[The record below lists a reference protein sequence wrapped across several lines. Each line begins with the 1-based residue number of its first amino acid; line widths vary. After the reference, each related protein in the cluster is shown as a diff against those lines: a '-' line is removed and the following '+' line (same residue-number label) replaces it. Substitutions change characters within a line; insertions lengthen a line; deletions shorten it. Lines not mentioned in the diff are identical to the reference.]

1 MAARARRFHLG
12 PSEARKGR
20 TGKPPN
26 PRKRRNKAAIRV
38 RFPKAVTMPPL
49 TTDALVLRTF
59 PLGEMS
65 VVAVLLTRSKG
76 KVRAVAKG
84 ARGPGDRYQSSL
96 QPLSEV
102 RTTLYGREGTELF
115 RLGSVELLR
124 SSQPP
129 NSNLESLL
137 ALEYCAELFE
147 AFLAP
152 EARDDDGYRLG
163 RSCVTALKQRGS
175 NGTAVMRYAEAWTL
189 KLHGLYPSLVRCLSC
204 RKPVTGGLS
213 FDRTAERVV
222 CSNCGSKRG
231 EVLDADSR
239 ALLRSALRLS
249 PTNFAER
256 TAGIDLS
263 PISKFHKTLI
273 ENHLGRSLN
282 SSRVIESVLRS

>member
-1 MAARARRFHLG
+1 
-12 PSEARKGR
+12 
-20 TGKPPN
+20 
-26 PRKRRNKAAIRV
+26 
-38 RFPKAVTMPPL
+38 MPPL

-115 RLGSVELLR
+115 RLGAVELIR
-124 SSQPP
+124 SSEPP

-147 AFLAP
+147 AFLP
-152 EARDDDGYRLG
+152 PDVRDDDGYRLG

-189 KLHGLYPSLVRCLSC
+189 KLHGLYPSLVRCLNC
-204 RKPVTGGLS
+204 RQVVTGGLA
-213 FDRTAERVV
+213 FDRAAERVV
-222 CSNCGSKRG
+222 CTNCGSRRA

-249 PTNFAER
+249 PANFGER
-256 TAGIDLS
+256 TKGIDLA
-263 PISKFHKTLI
+263 PIAKFHRELI
-273 ENHLGRSLN
+273 ETHLGRSLN

>member
-1 MAARARRFHLG
+1 
-12 PSEARKGR
+12 
-20 TGKPPN
+20 
-26 PRKRRNKAAIRV
+26 
-38 RFPKAVTMPPL
+38 MPPL

-65 VVAVLLTRSKG
+65 VVAVLLTRNKG

-115 RLGSVELLR
+115 RLGAVELLR

-189 KLHGLYPSLVRCLSC
+189 KLHGLYPSLVRCLNC
-204 RKPVTGGLS
+204 RRAVTEGLC

-222 CSNCGSKRG
+222 CSICGSKRS

-249 PTNFAER
+249 PENFGER
-256 TAGIDLS
+256 TAGIDLA
-263 PISKFHKTLI
+263 PIAKFHKTLI
-273 ENHLGRSLN
+273 EAHLGRSLN
-282 SSRVIESVLRS
+282 SSRVIESVLR

>member
-1 MAARARRFHLG
+1 
-12 PSEARKGR
+12 
-20 TGKPPN
+20 
-26 PRKRRNKAAIRV
+26 
-38 RFPKAVTMPPL
+38 MPPL

-65 VVAVLLTRSKG
+65 VVAVLLTRSRG

-115 RLGSVELLR
+115 RLGAVELLR
-124 SSQPP
+124 SSEPP
-129 NSNLESLL
+129 NRNLESLL

-147 AFLAP
+147 AFIP
-152 EARDDDGYRLG
+152 PDMRDDDGYRLG

-189 KLHGLYPSLVRCLSC
+189 KLHGLYPSLVRCLNC
-204 RKPVTGGLS
+204 RQAVTGGLA
-213 FDRTAERVV
+213 FDRAGERVV
-222 CSNCGSKRG
+222 CANCGSRRA
-231 EVLDADSR
+231 EILDADSR

-249 PTNFAER
+249 PANFAER
-256 TAGIDLS
+256 TSGIDLA
-263 PISKFHKTLI
+263 PIAKFHRTLI
-273 ENHLGRSLN
+273 EAHLGRSLN
-282 SSRVIESVLRS
+282 SARVIESVLRS

>member
-1 MAARARRFHLG
+1 
-12 PSEARKGR
+12 
-20 TGKPPN
+20 
-26 PRKRRNKAAIRV
+26 
-38 RFPKAVTMPPL
+38 MPPL

-115 RLGSVELLR
+115 RLGAVELLR

-163 RSCVTALKQRGS
+163 RSCVTALKQSGTD
-175 NGTAVMRYAEAWTL
+175 GTAVMRYAEAWML
-189 KLHGLYPSLVRCLSC
+189 KLHGLYPSLVRCLNC
-204 RKPVTGGLS
+204 RQPVTEGLA
-213 FDRTAERVV
+213 FDRTSERVV
-222 CSNCGSKRG
+222 CLNCGSKRAQ
-231 EVLDADSR
+231 VLDSDSR
-239 ALLRSALRLS
+239 ALMRSALRLS
-249 PTNFAER
+249 PANFAER
-256 TAGIDLS
+256 TAGIDLA
-263 PISKFHKTLI
+263 PVAKFHRELI
-273 ENHLGRSLN
+273 ERHLGRSLN

>member
-1 MAARARRFHLG
+1 
-12 PSEARKGR
+12 
-20 TGKPPN
+20 
-26 PRKRRNKAAIRV
+26 
-38 RFPKAVTMPPL
+38 MPPL

-65 VVAVLLTRSKG
+65 VVAVLLTRSRG

-84 ARGPGDRYQSSL
+84 ARGPGDKYQSSL

-115 RLGSVELLR
+115 RLGAVELLR
-124 SSQPP
+124 SSEPP

-147 AFLAP
+147 AFLP
-152 EARDDDGYRLG
+152 PDVRDDDAYRLG

-175 NGTAVMRYAEAWTL
+175 DGTAVMRYAEAWTL
-189 KLHGLYPSLVRCLSC
+189 KLHGLYPSLVRCLAC
-204 RKPVTGGLS
+204 QKPLTGGLA
-213 FDRTAERVV
+213 FDRVAGRVV
-222 CSNCGSKRG
+222 CANCGSKRA
-231 EVLDADSR
+231 EILDSDSR

-249 PTNFAER
+249 PATFAER
-256 TAGIDLS
+256 TAGIDLA
-263 PISKFHKTLI
+263 PIAKFHRTLI
-273 ENHLGRSLN
+273 EDHLQRSLN

>member
-1 MAARARRFHLG
+1 
-12 PSEARKGR
+12 
-20 TGKPPN
+20 
-26 PRKRRNKAAIRV
+26 
-38 RFPKAVTMPPL
+38 MPPL

-115 RLGSVELLR
+115 RLGAVELLR
-124 SSQPP
+124 SSEPP

-147 AFLAP
+147 AFLP
-152 EARDDDGYRLG
+152 PDVRDDDAYRLG

-189 KLHGLYPSLVRCLSC
+189 KLHGLYPSLARCLAC
-204 RKPVTGGLS
+204 RQPLTGGLAL
-213 FDRTAERVV
+213 DRVAERVV
-222 CSNCGSKRG
+222 CTNCAPKRA
-231 EVLDADSR
+231 EILDPDSR

-249 PTNFAER
+249 PATFAQR
-256 TAGIDLS
+256 TTGIDLQ
-263 PISKFHKTLI
+263 PIVKFHRELI
-273 ENHLGRSLN
+273 EGHLHRSLN
-282 SSRVIESVLRS
+282 SSRVIESVLRA

>member
-1 MAARARRFHLG
+1 
-12 PSEARKGR
+12 
-20 TGKPPN
+20 
-26 PRKRRNKAAIRV
+26 
-38 RFPKAVTMPPL
+38 MPPL

-76 KVRAVAKG
+76 KVKAVAKG

-115 RLGSVELLR
+115 RLGAVELLR
-124 SSQPP
+124 SSEPP

-189 KLHGLYPSLVRCLSC
+189 KLHGLYPSLVRCLNC
-204 RKPVTGGLS
+204 RKAVTEGLC
-213 FDRTAERVV
+213 FDRVAERVV
-222 CSNCGSKRG
+222 CSNCGSKRT

-249 PTNFAER
+249 PANFGER
-256 TAGIDLS
+256 TAGIDLA
-263 PISKFHKTLI
+263 PVAKFHKTLI
-273 ENHLGRSLN
+273 EAHRGRSLN
-282 SSRVIESVLRS
+282 ASRVIDSGLRS

>member
-1 MAARARRFHLG
+1 
-12 PSEARKGR
+12 
-20 TGKPPN
+20 
-26 PRKRRNKAAIRV
+26 
-38 RFPKAVTMPPL
+38 MPPL

-65 VVAVLLTRSKG
+65 VVAVLLTRSRG

-115 RLGSVELLR
+115 RLGAVELLR
-124 SSQPP
+124 SSEPP

-147 AFLAP
+147 AFLP
-152 EARDDDGYRLG
+152 PDVRDDDNYRLG

-175 NGTAVMRYAEAWTL
+175 RGTAVMRYAEAWTL
-189 KLHGLYPSLVRCLSC
+189 KLHGLYPSLVRCLAC
-204 RKPVTGGLS
+204 RQPVAGGLAY
-213 FDRTAERVV
+213 DRVAERVV
-222 CSNCGSKRG
+222 CTDCGSKRA
-231 EVLDADSR
+231 EILDSDSR

-249 PTNFAER
+249 PATFAER
-256 TAGIDLS
+256 TAGIDLD
-263 PISKFHKTLI
+263 PVAKFHRTLI
-273 ENHLGRSLN
+273 EGHLHRSLN

>member
-1 MAARARRFHLG
+1 
-12 PSEARKGR
+12 
-20 TGKPPN
+20 
-26 PRKRRNKAAIRV
+26 
-38 RFPKAVTMPPL
+38 MPPL

-65 VVAVLLTRSKG
+65 VVAVLLTRSRG

-115 RLGSVELLR
+115 RLGTVELLR
-124 SSQPP
+124 SSEPP
-129 NSNLESLL
+129 NRNLESLL

-147 AFLAP
+147 AFIP
-152 EARDDDGYRLG
+152 PDIRDDDGYRLG

-189 KLHGLYPSLVRCLSC
+189 KLHGLYPSLVRCLNC
-204 RKPVTGGLS
+204 RQPVTGGLA
-213 FDRTAERVV
+213 FDRAAERVV
-222 CSNCGSKRG
+222 CANCGSKRA
-231 EVLDADSR
+231 EILDADSR

-249 PTNFAER
+249 PANFAER
-256 TAGIDLS
+256 TAGIDLA
-263 PISKFHKTLI
+263 PVAKFHRQLI
-273 ENHLGRSLN
+273 ETHLGRSLN

>member
-1 MAARARRFHLG
+1 
-12 PSEARKGR
+12 
-20 TGKPPN
+20 
-26 PRKRRNKAAIRV
+26 
-38 RFPKAVTMPPL
+38 MPPL

-102 RTTLYGREGTELF
+102 RTTLYGREGSELF
-115 RLGSVELLR
+115 RLGAVELLR
-124 SSQPP
+124 SSEPP

-147 AFLAP
+147 AFLPP
-152 EARDDDGYRLG
+152 EARDDDTYRLG
-163 RSCVTALKQRGS
+163 RSCVTALKMRGS
-175 NGTAVMRYAEAWTL
+175 DGRAVMRYAEAWTL

-204 RKPVTGGLS
+204 RQPIVGALCL
-213 FDRTAERVV
+213 DRTAERVV
-222 CSNCGSKRG
+222 CQNCGTRRT
-231 EVLDADSR
+231 EVLDSDSR

-249 PTNFAER
+249 PANFGAR
-256 TAGIDLS
+256 TAGIDLA
-263 PISKFHKTLI
+263 PILKFHRELI
-273 ENHLGRSLN
+273 ERHLGRSLN

>member
-1 MAARARRFHLG
+1 
-12 PSEARKGR
+12 
-20 TGKPPN
+20 
-26 PRKRRNKAAIRV
+26 
-38 RFPKAVTMPPL
+38 MPPL

-65 VVAVLLTRSKG
+65 VVAVLLTRSRG

-115 RLGSVELLR
+115 RLGAVELIR
-124 SSQPP
+124 SSEPP
-129 NSNLESLL
+129 NRNLESLL

-147 AFLAP
+147 AFIP
-152 EARDDDGYRLG
+152 PDMRDDDGYRLG
-163 RSCVTALKQRGS
+163 RSCVTALRQRGS
-175 NGTAVMRYAEAWTL
+175 DGTAVMRYAEAWTL
-189 KLHGLYPSLVRCLSC
+189 KLHGLYPSLTRCLNC
-204 RKPVTGGLS
+204 RKPVTGGLA
-213 FDRTAERVV
+213 FDRAAERVV
-222 CSNCGSKRG
+222 CSDCGSKRA

-249 PTNFAER
+249 PANFAER
-256 TAGIDLS
+256 TAGIDLA
-263 PISKFHKTLI
+263 PVAKFHRRLI
-273 ENHLGRSLN
+273 ETHLGRSLN

>member
-1 MAARARRFHLG
+1 
-12 PSEARKGR
+12 
-20 TGKPPN
+20 
-26 PRKRRNKAAIRV
+26 
-38 RFPKAVTMPPL
+38 MPPL

-115 RLGSVELLR
+115 RLGAVELLR
-124 SSQPP
+124 SSEPP

-189 KLHGLYPSLVRCLSC
+189 KLHGLYPSLVRCLNC
-204 RKPVTGGLS
+204 RKAVTEGLC
-213 FDRTAERVV
+213 FDRGAERVV
-222 CSNCGSKRG
+222 CSSCGSKRT
-231 EVLDADSR
+231 EVLDSDSR

-249 PTNFAER
+249 PASFAER
-256 TAGIDLS
+256 TAGIDLA
-263 PISKFHKTLI
+263 PVAKFHKTLI
-273 ENHLGRSLN
+273 EAHLGRSLN
-282 SSRVIESVLRS
+282 SSRVIDSVLRS

>member
-1 MAARARRFHLG
+1 
-12 PSEARKGR
+12 
-20 TGKPPN
+20 
-26 PRKRRNKAAIRV
+26 
-38 RFPKAVTMPPL
+38 
-49 TTDALVLRTF
+49 
-59 PLGEMS
+59 MS

-115 RLGSVELLR
+115 RLGAVELLR
-124 SSQPP
+124 SSEPTQQ
-129 NSNLESLL
+129 NLESLL

-152 EARDDDGYRLG
+152 EARDDDAYRLG

-189 KLHGLYPSLVRCLSC
+189 KLHGLYPSMVRCLNC
-204 RKPVTGGLS
+204 RQAVTGGLA
-213 FDRTAERVV
+213 FDRVAERAV
-222 CSNCGSKRG
+222 CTNCASKRA
-231 EVLDADSR
+231 EILDADSR
-239 ALLRSALRLS
+239 ALLRSALRLAPKS
-249 PTNFAER
+249 FAER
-256 TAGIDLS
+256 TEGIDLS
-263 PISKFHKTLI
+263 PIAKFHRQLI
-273 ENHLGRSLN
+273 ETHLGRSLN

>member
-1 MAARARRFHLG
+1 
-12 PSEARKGR
+12 
-20 TGKPPN
+20 
-26 PRKRRNKAAIRV
+26 
-38 RFPKAVTMPPL
+38 MPPL

-115 RLGSVELLR
+115 RLGAVELLR

-163 RSCVTALKQRGS
+163 RSCVTALKQRES

-189 KLHGLYPSLVRCLSC
+189 KLHGLYPSLVRCLNC
-204 RKPVTGGLS
+204 RKAVTEGLC
-213 FDRTAERVV
+213 FDRVAERVV
-222 CSNCGSKRG
+222 CSNCGSKRT

-249 PTNFAER
+249 PSNFGER
-256 TAGIDLS
+256 TAGIDLA
-263 PISKFHKTLI
+263 PVAKFHKTLI
-273 ENHLGRSLN
+273 EAHLGRSLN
-282 SSRVIESVLRS
+282 SSRVIDSVLRS

>member
-1 MAARARRFHLG
+1 
-12 PSEARKGR
+12 
-20 TGKPPN
+20 
-26 PRKRRNKAAIRV
+26 
-38 RFPKAVTMPPL
+38 MPPL

-115 RLGSVELLR
+115 RLGAVELLR
-124 SSQPP
+124 SSEPP

-189 KLHGLYPSLVRCLSC
+189 KLHGLYPSLVRCLNC
-204 RKPVTGGLS
+204 RKALTEGLC
-213 FDRTAERVV
+213 FDRVAERVV
-222 CSNCGSKRG
+222 CSNCGSKRT

-249 PTNFAER
+249 PANFAER
-256 TAGIDLS
+256 TAGIDLA
-263 PISKFHKTLI
+263 PVAKFHKTLI
-273 ENHLGRSLN
+273 EAHLGRSLN
-282 SSRVIESVLRS
+282 STRVIDSVLRT

>member
-1 MAARARRFHLG
+1 
-12 PSEARKGR
+12 
-20 TGKPPN
+20 
-26 PRKRRNKAAIRV
+26 
-38 RFPKAVTMPPL
+38 MPPL

-65 VVAVLLTRSKG
+65 VVVVLLTRSRG
-76 KVRAVAKG
+76 KLRAVAKG

-102 RTTLYGREGTELF
+102 RTALYGREGTELF
-115 RLGSVELLR
+115 RLGTVELLR
-124 SSQPP
+124 SSEPP

-147 AFLAP
+147 AFLP
-152 EARDDDGYRLG
+152 QDARDDDAYRLG

-189 KLHGLYPSLVRCLSC
+189 KLHGLYPSLARCLNC
-204 RKPVTGGLS
+204 RQSVTGGLA
-213 FDRTAERVV
+213 FDRAAGRVV
-222 CSNCGSKRG
+222 CTNCGSKRA
-231 EVLDADSR
+231 EILDSDSR

-249 PTNFAER
+249 PANFAER
-256 TAGIDLS
+256 TEGIDLA
-263 PISKFHKTLI
+263 PIASFHRQLI
-273 ENHLGRSLN
+273 EAHLGRSLN

>member
-1 MAARARRFHLG
+1 
-12 PSEARKGR
+12 
-20 TGKPPN
+20 
-26 PRKRRNKAAIRV
+26 
-38 RFPKAVTMPPL
+38 MPPL

-65 VVAVLLTRSKG
+65 VVAVLLTRSRG

-115 RLGSVELLR
+115 RLGAVELLR
-124 SSQPP
+124 SSEPP

-147 AFLAP
+147 AFLP
-152 EARDDDGYRLG
+152 PDVRDDDAYRLG

-189 KLHGLYPSLVRCLSC
+189 KLHGLYPSLVRCLAC
-204 RKPVTGGLS
+204 RQPLTEGLAY
-213 FDRTAERVV
+213 DRVAERVV
-222 CSNCGSKRG
+222 CTKCGSKRA
-231 EVLDADSR
+231 EVLDSDSR

-249 PTNFAER
+249 PATFAER
-256 TAGIDLS
+256 TAGIDLE
-263 PISKFHKTLI
+263 PISKFHRTRI
-273 ENHLGRSLN
+273 EGHLHRSLN
-282 SSRVIESVLRS
+282 SSRVIESVLRA